1 MFFKQTDANFAAYA
15 DDNASYFCDK
25 NFEVLPSTLQICA
38 LKLIEQFSNNYMEM
52 NSDKCLFF
60 FSSNYENKKIELNR
74 AIINNIQ
81 VQKLG
86 VHILF
91 FHADYGSEKS
101 CS

>member
-1 MFFKQTDANFAAYA
+1 
-15 DDNASYFCDK
+15 
-25 NFEVLPSTLQICA
+25 
-38 LKLIEQFSNNYMEM
+38 M
-52 NSDKCLFF
+52 NSHKYLFF

-91 FHADYGSEKS
+91 FHADYGTEKS